1 MSTGYIGLGDMGGA
15 LASRLQSQRQISVYD
30 MNESAVSALVSQGA
44 VACGSLAE
52 LGRTCTT
59 VFLCL
64 PTSQHVRTVIF
75 GSGGLVETLA
85 PGSLIIDQTSGDP
98 EATRAMAQD
107 LEKYQ
112 IVLVD
117 APVSGGA
124 PAALAGTISI
134 MLGADDQVVERAV
147 EVLESISSTITH
159 IGGVGTGHT
168 IKLINN
174 LLSCSQRWL
183 SLEAL
188 AIATK
193 NGIDPEA
200 ALKVLLAGGGRNAY
214 LEQQGS
220 KVLAGDRDRGF
231 SLGLAHKDLKLACAL
246 GAASGVPTFFGSL
259 SRELYQT
266 GIALLGRDSHVET
279 IATVV
284 ERLADVELTSNRSG
298 AKV

>member
-1 MSTGYIGLGDMGGA
+1 MSIGYIGLGDMGGA

-30 MNESAVSALVSQGA
+30 KNESAVAALIAQGA
-44 VACGSLAE
+44 AASESVAE
-52 LGRTCTT
+52 MGRTCTT

-64 PTSQHVRTVIF
+64 PTSQHVRSVIF
-75 GSGGLVETLA
+75 DDGGLAETLA

-98 EATRAMAQD
+98 EATRAIAKD
-107 LEKYQ
+107 LESRQ
-112 IVLVD
+112 IMLVD

-134 MLGADDQVVERAV
+134 MLGADDHAVGRAV
-147 EVLESISSTITH
+147 EVLESISPVITH
-159 IGGVGTGHT
+159 IGGIGAGHT

-200 ALKVLLAGGGRNAY
+200 ALKVLVAGGGRNAY
-214 LEQQGS
+214 LEQQAS
-220 KVLAGDRDRGF
+220 KILAGDRDRGF

-279 IATVV
+279 VASVV
-284 ERLADVELTSNRSG
+284 ERLADVELTSSHSG
-298 AKV
+298 TKG